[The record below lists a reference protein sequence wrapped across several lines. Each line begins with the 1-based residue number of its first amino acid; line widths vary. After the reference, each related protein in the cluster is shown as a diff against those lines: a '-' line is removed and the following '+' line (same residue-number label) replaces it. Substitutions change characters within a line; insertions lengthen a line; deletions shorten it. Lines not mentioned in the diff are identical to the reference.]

1 MIIGVTGGV
10 GSGKSSIMRVLGEK
24 GAHLIIA
31 DDVARELQ
39 EPGNECYKLII
50 DNFGERILSDE
61 TSTNGLAPIDR
72 KKLASVVF
80 ADDKKLE
87 LLNSL
92 THPQVKTE
100 ILRRIDQI
108 YSEDPDALIAIE
120 AALLIQA
127 GYLDMLDELWVITC
141 DHDIRVERL
150 MSSRDYSREKAESIM
165 ASQMS
170 DEEYSSYAD
179 FVLDNSG
186 THAQTKR
193 KITNRLKK
201 ILSA

>member
-72 KKLASVVF
+72 KRLASVVF

>member
-31 DDVARELQ
+31 DDVAKELQ

>member
-10 GSGKSSIMRVLGEK
+10 GSGKSSIMRVLEDK

-31 DDVARELQ
+31 DDVARILQ
-39 EPGNECYKLII
+39 EPGNECYKMIV
-50 DNFGERILSDE
+50 DAFGKEILCDGSD
-61 TSTNGLAPIDR
+61 LDQQMPIDR
-72 KKLASVVF
+72 KKLAAVVF
-80 ADDKKLE
+80 ADEQKLQ

-100 ILRRIDQI
+100 IQRRIDDI
-108 YSEDPDALIAIE
+108 YSNDPDALIAIE

-127 GYLDMLDELWVITC
+127 GYLDMLDELWVVTC
-141 DHDIRVERL
+141 EHDTRIKRL
-150 MSSRDYSREKAESIM
+150 MSSRDYTEEKAESIM

-170 DEEYSSYAD
+170 DEEYSKYAD
-179 FVLDNSG
+179 FILDNSG

-201 ILSA
+201 ILS